1 VLTMFLIYVNLQMIA
16 VYMFGFALILLII
29 SLALLIKE
37 IQISAQA
44 LQHHIADIEEYLKK
58 E

>member
-1 VLTMFLIYVNLQMIA
+1 
-16 VYMFGFALILLII
+16 GGALILLIV

-58 E
+58 K